1 MRTTIPATFDTPTP
15 LSSLTS
21 HRTVRG
27 DTPGFFMQKNQA
39 LNVSYATHSYHT
51 PPSTTSV
58 ICSMLDLLAKR
69 LGLRDQLRHRG
80 VSHHGGG
87 IIVAQCRLH

>member
-1 MRTTIPATFDTPTP
+1 
-15 LSSLTS
+15 
-21 HRTVRG
+21 
-27 DTPGFFMQKNQA
+27 
-39 LNVSYATHSYHT
+39 
-51 PPSTTSV
+51 
-58 ICSMLDLLAKR
+58 MLDLLAKR